1 MLREEQVTQMKEEIE
16 AGNKEVAEIA
26 DAHGKATSEQDDL
39 RNQNLNLEAEIKKNK
54 EKMASLEKQR
64 FQLADKHNKLKTV
77 ILGKQKE
84 IVEDAHQK
92 EIDKIFSK
100 QPSFWDLLEKRIHHL
115 QSEMNEGLENFDRP
129 IAPEK
134 IRKNFHEIAV
144 EKVNFSPLSI
154 ALKQGQGLYESFMRD
169 LCEKQLKG
177 QSITPQ
183 EKRQRLQIIDRCLTN
198 QEVERHWA

>member
-1 MLREEQVTQMKEEIE
+1 MLTEDQVAHLKQEVE
-16 AGNKEVAEIA
+16 AGNKEISEIA

-39 RNQNLNLEAEIKKNK
+39 RNKNRDLEVEITKNK
-54 EKMASLEKQR
+54 EKMSGLEKQR
-64 FQLADKHNKLKTV
+64 IRLADKHNKLKTV
-77 ILGKQKE
+77 IVGKEKQ
-84 IVEDAHQK
+84 IHEDAHQK

-100 QPSFWDLLEKRIHHL
+100 QPSFWDLLEKRIGHL
-115 QSEMNEGLENFDRP
+115 QSEMNEGLENFEAP

-134 IRKNFHEIAV
+134 IRKNFYEMTV
-144 EKVNFSPLSI
+144 GKVNFSPLSI
-154 ALKQGQGLYESFMRD
+154 TLKQGQGLYESFMRQ

-177 QSITPQ
+177 ESITPT

>member
-1 MLREEQVTQMKEEIE
+1 MLTEDQVAQLKEEVE

-26 DAHGKATSEQDDL
+26 QAHGKATSEQDDL
-39 RNQNLNLEAEIKKNK
+39 RAINRDLEAEITTNK
-54 EKMASLEKQR
+54 EKMSGLEKQR
-64 FQLADKHNKLKTV
+64 IRLADKHNKLKTV
-77 ILGKQKE
+77 VLRKQKE
-84 IVEDAHQK
+84 IDEDAHKK

-100 QPSFWDLLEKRIHHL
+100 QTSFWDLLEKRIGHL
-115 QSEMNEGLENFDRP
+115 QSEMNEGLENFDEP

-134 IRKNFHEIAV
+134 IRKNFYEIAV
-144 EKVNFSPLSI
+144 ERVNFSPLCI
-154 ALKQGQGLYESFMRD
+154 ALKQGQGHYESFMRD

-177 QSITPQ
+177 QSITPS